1 MSNESTKPD
10 QQSPTLHS
18 QAEERL
24 ALTPAPPSPS
34 VEELLHEL
42 RVHQIELEMQNE
54 ELQRARTAL
63 EASHNRYLNLYEFAP
78 VGYFTLTPEGE
89 IIETNL
95 TAAALLGVE
104 RDNLLNRYFTSWVAS
119 EDCDRWYLLIKS
131 VLQHQGEQK
140 NFELRLKRGDS
151 FFYGRLDCLLI
162 MTDDQATTLRITLT
176 DITESKRAEEELRIA
191 SVAFEAQEGIMITN
205 ADKVILRVNRAFS
218 EITGYSL
225 EELVG
230 QTPYLFSSGRHNAAF
245 YSRMWECI
253 NRTGSW
259 HGEIWDQRKNGEIF
273 PKWVTITAVKDK
285 DGVVTHYVGLHT
297 DISER
302 KASEEEIKQLAYY
315 DPLTALPNR
324 RLLLDRLQQALAAS
338 ARSEKY
344 GALLF
349 IDLDNFKALND
360 NLGHDMGDILLQQAA
375 QRLMACVREGDTV
388 SRQGGDEFVIML
400 EELSEDSDEAATKA
414 KTIGEKI
421 IGSLNQAYQLTC
433 HEYQNTPSIG
443 ITLFVNHRHTIR
455 ALLKRADIAMYE
467 AKAAG
472 RNTLRF
478 FDQDM
483 QKAVMA
489 RATLEA
495 DLRSA
500 LAKNQ
505 FELYFQR
512 QARHD
517 GQVIGAEA
525 LLRWEHPERGLVLP
539 LEFISLAEEIGLIV
553 PIGQWVLENACA
565 QLKRWEGHA
574 QTRNLQLAV
583 NVSPRQFHQP
593 DFTEQVRAM
602 LKKAA
607 IKGDRLKLEFT
618 ENLVFEDIDDTIAKM
633 KILKKISVS
642 FSMDDF
648 GTGYSS
654 LAYLTQLP
662 LDQLKIDQ
670 SFIHNL
676 GLKPTDAVI
685 VQTIIGMAKNL
696 GMEVIAEGVETEEQ
710 RVFLEQHSCPLY
722 QGYLFSE
729 PVPLAEFE
737 HSLGI

>member
-1 MSNESTKPD
+1 MPNDPAKPD
-10 QQSPTLHS
+10 QQSTLRS
-18 QAEERL
+18 EAEELL

-34 VEELLHEL
+34 MEELLHEL

-63 EASHNRYLNLYEFAP
+63 EASHDRYLNLYEFAP
-78 VGYFTLTPEGE
+78 VGYFTLTLEGE
-89 IIETNL
+89 IVETNL

-104 RDNLLNRYFTSWVAS
+104 RDNLLNRHFTNWVAP

-131 VLQHQGEQK
+131 ALEGEKEQK
-140 NFELRLKRGDS
+140 NFELRLIRGDS
-151 FFYGRLDCLLI
+151 YFPARLDCLPV
-162 MTDDQATTLRITLT
+162 MTDDQTTALRITLT

-191 SVAFEAQEGIMITN
+191 AVAFEAQEGIMITN
-205 ADKVILRVNRAFS
+205 ADRVILRVNRAFS
-218 EITGYSL
+218 EITGYSV

-230 QTPYLFSSGRHNAAF
+230 RTPYLFQSGRHKADF
-245 YSRMWECI
+245 YADMWESI

-273 PKWVTITAVKDK
+273 PKWVTITAVKDNA
-285 DGVVTHYVGLHT
+285 GTVTHYVGLHT

-315 DPLTALPNR
+315 DPLTSLPNR

-375 QRLMACVREGDTV
+375 QRLIGCVREGDTV

-400 EELSEDSDEAATKA
+400 EELSEDTEEAAAKA

-421 IGSLNQAYQLTC
+421 IASLNQAYQLTC

-443 ITLFVNHRHTIR
+443 ITLFVNHHHTIR

-489 RATLEA
+489 RAALET

-500 LAKNQ
+500 LAKDQ

-512 QARHD
+512 QARQD

-525 LLRWEHPERGLVLP
+525 LLRWDHPERGLVLP

-593 DFTEQVRAM
+593 DFTEQVFAM
-602 LKKAA
+602 LKKTA

-633 KILKKISVS
+633 EILKRISVS

-662 LDQLKIDQ
+662 FDQLKIDQ

-722 QGYLFSE
+722 QGFLFSE
-729 PVPLAEFE
+729 PLPLAEFE

>member
-1 MSNESTKPD
+1 MPNKQSKPD
-10 QQSPTLHS
+10 RKARLR
-18 QAEERL
+18 AEAEDRL
-24 ALTPAPPSPS
+24 ACAPAPPSPS

-54 ELQRARTAL
+54 ELQRTRNAL
-63 EASHNRYLNLYEFAP
+63 EISHDRYRNLYEFAP

-89 IIETNL
+89 IIEANL

-104 RDNLLNRYFTSWVAS
+104 REHLLNRYFTNWVAP

-131 VLQHQGEQK
+131 VLQQDGEQK

-151 FFYGRLDCLLI
+151 YFPVRLDCLPKI
-162 MTDDQATTLRITLT
+162 THDQTRALRITLT

-191 SVAFEAQEGIMITN
+191 AVAFEAQEGIMITN

-218 EITGYSL
+218 DITGYSA

-230 QTPYLFSSGRHNAAF
+230 QRPSLFSSGLHKANF
-245 YSRMWECI
+245 YEEMWECI

-259 HGEIWDQRKNGEIF
+259 HGEIWDQRKNGEVF
-273 PKWVTITAVKDK
+273 PKWVTISAVKDET
-285 DGVVTHYVGLHT
+285 GAVTHYVGLHT
-297 DISER
+297 DISDR

-338 ARSEKY
+338 SRSAKY

-360 NLGHDMGDILLQQAA
+360 HLGHDMGDILLQQAA
-375 QRLMACVREGDTV
+375 QRLIACVREGDTV

-400 EELSEDSDEAATKA
+400 EELSEDTEEAATQA

-421 IGSLNQAYQLTC
+421 IASLNQTYQLTC

-443 ITLFVNHRHTIR
+443 ITLFVDHQHPIK

-478 FDQDM
+478 FDQNM

-489 RATLEA
+489 RAALEA

-539 LEFISLAEEIGLIV
+539 LEFIPLAEEIGLIV

-565 QLKRWEGHA
+565 QLKRWEGHV

-602 LKKAA
+602 LKRNA
-607 IKGDRLKLEFT
+607 IKGDRLKFEFT
-618 ENLVFEDIDDTIAKM
+618 ESLVFDDIDDTIAKM
-633 KILKKISVS
+633 QMLKKISVS

-676 GLKPTDAVI
+676 GMKPTDAVI

-696 GMEVIAEGVETEEQ
+696 GMEVIAEGVETEAQ

-722 QGYLFSE
+722 QGFLFSE

-737 HSLGI
+737 HSLGV

>member
-1 MSNESTKPD
+1 
-10 QQSPTLHS
+10 
-18 QAEERL
+18 
-24 ALTPAPPSPS
+24 
-34 VEELLHEL
+34 VEELLYEL
-42 RVHQIELEMQNE
+42 RVHEIELEMQNE
-54 ELQRARTAL
+54 ELHRTRAAL
-63 EASHNRYLNLYEFAP
+63 EESHNRYLNLYEFAP
-78 VGYFTLTPEGE
+78 VGYFSLTPESE

-104 RDNLLNRYFTSWVAS
+104 RDQLVNRHFTSWVAP

-131 VLQHQGEQK
+131 VLQNEGERK

-151 FFYGRLDCLLI
+151 YFHGRLDCLPI
-162 MTDDQATTLRITLT
+162 MADDQTTTLRITLT
-176 DITESKRAEEELRIA
+176 DITENKRAEEELRIA
-191 SVAFEAQEGIMITN
+191 AVAFEAQEGIMITN
-205 ADKVILRVNRAFS
+205 ADRVILRVNRAFS
-218 EITGYSL
+218 DITGYSV
-225 EELVG
+225 EELIG
-230 QTPYLFSSGRHNAAF
+230 QTPQIFKSGRQKAAF
-245 YSRMWECI
+245 YAEMWECI

-259 HGEIWDQRKNGEIF
+259 HGEIWDRRKNGDIY

-302 KASEEEIKQLAYY
+302 KATEEEIKQLAYY

-324 RLLLDRLQQALAAS
+324 RLMLDRLQQALAAS

-375 QRLMACVREGDTV
+375 QRLIACVREGDTV

-400 EELSEDSDEAATKA
+400 EELSEDSDEAAAKA

-421 IGSLNQAYQLTC
+421 IASLNQAYQLTC

-443 ITLFVNHRHTIR
+443 ITLFVNHQYTVR

-489 RATLEA
+489 RAALET

-500 LAKNQ
+500 LAKDQ

-574 QTRNLQLAV
+574 QTRHLQLAV

-593 DFTEQVRAM
+593 DFTEQVCTM

-607 IKGDRLKLEFT
+607 INGNRLKLEFT
-618 ENLVFEDIDDTIAKM
+618 ESLVFEDIDDTIAKM
-633 KILKKISVS
+633 EILKKISVS

-676 GLKPTDAVI
+676 GMKSTDAVI

-722 QGYLFSE
+722 QGFLFSK

-737 HSLGI
+737 RSLGI

>member
-1 MSNESTKPD
+1 MSSKPD
-10 QQSPTLHS
+10 QPLKPN
-18 QAEERL
+18 AEARDQP
-24 ALTPAPPSPS
+24 ALTPASPSPS
-34 VEELLHEL
+34 VVELLHEL
-42 RVHQIELEMQNE
+42 QVHQIELEMQNE

-63 EASHNRYLNLYEFAP
+63 EASHNRYLTLYEFAP
-78 VGYFTLTPEGE
+78 IGYLTVTPESE

-95 TAAALLGVE
+95 TAAALLGVA
-104 RDNLLNRYFTSWVAS
+104 RDNLLNRHFTSWIAP
-119 EDCDRWYLLIKS
+119 EDCDRWYLLIKNL
-131 VLQHQGEQK
+131 LQHQEEQK
-140 NFELRLKRGDS
+140 NFEIMLKRGDS
-151 FFYGRLDCLLI
+151 YFHGRLDCLPI
-162 MTDDQATTLRITLT
+162 MADDQTTTLRITLT
-176 DITESKRAEEELRIA
+176 DITESKRTEEELRIA
-191 SVAFEAQEGIMITN
+191 AVAFEAQEGIMITN

-218 EITGYSL
+218 DITGYSA

-230 QTPYLFSSGRHNAAF
+230 RTPYLFMSGRHKATF
-245 YSRMWECI
+245 YSKMWECI

-259 HGEIWDQRKNGEIF
+259 HGEIWAQRKNGKVF
-273 PKWVTITAVKDK
+273 PKWVTVTAVKDK
-285 DGVVTHYVGLHT
+285 AGAVTHYVSLHT

-338 ARSEKY
+338 ARSAKY

-375 QRLMACVREGDTV
+375 QRLIACVREGDTV

-400 EELSEDSDEAATKA
+400 EELSEDSEEAAAKA

-421 IGSLNQAYQLTC
+421 IASLNQAYQLAC

-443 ITLFVNHRHTIR
+443 ITLFINHQHSIG

-483 QKAVMA
+483 QEAVTV
-489 RATLEA
+489 RAALEA

-500 LAKNQ
+500 LAKDQ
-505 FELYFQR
+505 FKLYYQL

-517 GQVIGAEA
+517 GSVIGAEA
-525 LLRWEHPERGLVLP
+525 LLRWEHPERGLILP
-539 LEFISLAEEIGLIV
+539 LEFIPLAEEIGLIV
-553 PIGQWVLENACA
+553 PIGQWVLETACA
-565 QLKRWEGHA
+565 QLKRWESHV
-574 QTRNLQLAV
+574 QTRHLLLAV

-602 LKKAA
+602 LKRTA
-607 IKGDRLKLEFT
+607 IKADRLKLEFT
-618 ENLVFEDIDDTIAKM
+618 ETLVFDDIDDTIAKM
-633 KILKKISVS
+633 QILKKISIS

-662 LDQLKIDQ
+662 FDQLKIDK

-676 GLKPTDAVI
+676 GIKPTDAVI

-696 GMEVIAEGVETEEQ
+696 GMEVIAEGIETEEQ
-710 RVFLEQHSCPLY
+710 RAFLEQHSCPFY
-722 QGYLFSE
+722 QGYLFSK

-737 HSLGI
+737 RSLGI

>member
-1 MSNESTKPD
+1 MPNDPAKPD
-10 QQSPTLHS
+10 QQSTLRS
-18 QAEERL
+18 EAEERL

-34 VEELLHEL
+34 MEELLHEL

-63 EASHNRYLNLYEFAP
+63 EASHDRYRNLYEFAP
-78 VGYFTLTPEGE
+78 VGYVTLTPESE
-89 IIETNL
+89 IVETNL

-104 RDNLLNRYFTSWVAS
+104 REDLLNRHFTNWVAP
-119 EDCDRWYLLIKS
+119 EDCDRWHLLIKS
-131 VLQHQGEQK
+131 ALEGEKEQK

-151 FFYGRLDCLLI
+151 YFPARLDCLPV
-162 MTDDQATTLRITLT
+162 MTDDQTTALRITLT

-191 SVAFEAQEGIMITN
+191 AVAFEAQEGIMITN
-205 ADKVILRVNRAFS
+205 ADRVILRVNRAFS
-218 EITGYSL
+218 EITGYSV

-230 QTPYLFSSGRHNAAF
+230 RTPYLFQSGRHNAAF
-245 YSRMWECI
+245 YAEMWESI

-285 DGVVTHYVGLHT
+285 EGTITHYVGLHT

-315 DPLTALPNR
+315 DPLTSLPNR
-324 RLLLDRLQQALAAS
+324 RLLLDRLKQALAAS
-338 ARSEKY
+338 GRSEKY

-375 QRLMACVREGDTV
+375 QRLIDCVREGDTV

-400 EELSEDSDEAATKA
+400 EELSEDTEEAAAKA

-421 IGSLNQAYQLTC
+421 IVSLNQSYQLTC

-443 ITLFVNHRHTIR
+443 ITLFVNHQHSIR

-483 QKAVMA
+483 QKAVTA
-489 RATLEA
+489 RAALET

-512 QARHD
+512 QARLD

-525 LLRWEHPERGLVLP
+525 LLRWDHPERGLVLP

-593 DFTEQVRAM
+593 DFTEQVYAM
-602 LKKAA
+602 LKKTA

-618 ENLVFEDIDDTIAKM
+618 ENLVFDDIDDTIAKM

-662 LDQLKIDQ
+662 FDQLKIDQ

-710 RVFLEQHSCPLY
+710 RLFLEQHSCPLY
-722 QGYLFSE
+722 QGFLFSK
-729 PVPLAEFE
+729 PVPLEEFE

>member
-1 MSNESTKPD
+1 MPNEPTNPD
-10 QQSPTLHS
+10 QQSTLRS
-18 QAEERL
+18 EAEKRL
-24 ALTPAPPSPS
+24 AHTPAPPSPS
-34 VEELLHEL
+34 VEELLYEL
-42 RVHQIELEMQNE
+42 RVHEIELEMQNE
-54 ELQRARTAL
+54 ELHRTRAAL
-63 EASHNRYLNLYEFAP
+63 EESHNRYLNLYEFAP
-78 VGYFTLTPEGE
+78 VGYFSLTPESE

-104 RDNLLNRYFTSWVAS
+104 RDQLVNRHFTSWVAP

-131 VLQHQGEQK
+131 VLQNEGERK

-151 FFYGRLDCLLI
+151 YFHGRLDCLPI
-162 MTDDQATTLRITLT
+162 MADDQTTTLRITLT
-176 DITESKRAEEELRIA
+176 DITENKRAEEELRIA
-191 SVAFEAQEGIMITN
+191 AVAFEAQEGIMITN
-205 ADKVILRVNRAFS
+205 ADRVILRVNRAFS
-218 EITGYSL
+218 DITGYSV
-225 EELVG
+225 EELIG
-230 QTPYLFSSGRHNAAF
+230 QTPQIFKSGRQKAAF
-245 YSRMWECI
+245 YAEMWECI

-259 HGEIWDQRKNGEIF
+259 HGEIWDRRKNGDIY

-302 KASEEEIKQLAYY
+302 KATEEEIKQLAYY

-324 RLLLDRLQQALAAS
+324 RLMLDRLQQALAAS

-375 QRLMACVREGDTV
+375 QRLIACVREGDTV

-400 EELSEDSDEAATKA
+400 EELSEDSDEAAAKA

-421 IGSLNQAYQLTC
+421 IASLNQAYQLTC

-443 ITLFVNHRHTIR
+443 ITLFVNHQYTVR

-489 RATLEA
+489 RAALET

-500 LAKNQ
+500 LAKDQ

-574 QTRNLQLAV
+574 QTRHLQLAV

-593 DFTEQVRAM
+593 DFTEQVCTM

-607 IKGDRLKLEFT
+607 INGNRLKLEFT
-618 ENLVFEDIDDTIAKM
+618 ESLVFEDIDDTIAKM
-633 KILKKISVS
+633 EILKKISVS

-676 GLKPTDAVI
+676 GMKSTDAVI

-722 QGYLFSE
+722 QGFLFSK

-737 HSLGI
+737 RSLGI